1 MKNLSKLVDQLESEI
16 PNFEL
21 TNSRISSVNVGWHIE
36 HACLVIIKITETIK
50 QSDAEKFSSKFNFK
64 KHFVFFTGK
73 IPRGRAKAPNV
84 VIPKGDSDE
93 QHLMMSIESA
103 KDAIQVLNKCVK
115 NQFFQHPIFGNLN
128 QPQTFHFLAIHTTH
142 HLKIIEDIVNGTH

>member
-1 MKNLSKLVDQLESEI
+1 MQKLLGLVDKLAFHIQNANLV
-16 PNFEL
+16 N
-21 TNSRISSVNVGWHIE
+21 NNISDVNIGWHIE

-73 IPRGRAKAPNV
+73 FPRGRAKAPNV

-103 KDAIQVLNKCVK
+103 KNAIQVLNKCAK

-128 QPQTFHFLAIHTTH
+128 QPQTFHFLSIHTTH
-142 HLKIIEDIVNGTH
+142 HLKIIKDIVNAAD

>member
-1 MKNLSKLVDQLESEI
+1 MQKLLGLVDKLAFHIQNANLV
-16 PNFEL
+16 N
-21 TNSRISSVNVGWHIE
+21 NNISDVNIGWHIE

-73 IPRGRAKAPNV
+73 FPRGRAKAPNV